1 MEISPVIRT
10 LGASSTRYPSQAR
23 SRTTRCGDWLFRLN
37 HINPLVC
44 IVVRGIF
51 VSLFNDDLM
60 RLFVRFT
67 LLFSFIGLFAA
78 CQRPTAYFQRTPHSP
93 AARFPLDEPT
103 LAAETQPDSVSN
115 DRYSVNAPVETD
127 EPVVASLKNQPVT
140 NINQARVER
149 RMHRIQSLLVTPTG
163 TVDKQPRPKPKSKQ
177 NLRLGNRI
185 RSELGIPLRKELNW
199 WQKIS
204 WKLKASVIV
213 ILVAVVFAI
222 ANITILAIIFG
233 VLGAFLLITGL
244 KKSMK
249 VRRPWF

>member
-1 MEISPVIRT
+1 MH
-10 LGASSTRYPSQAR
+10 L
-23 SRTTRCGDWLFRLN
+23 L
-37 HINPLVC
+37 
-44 IVVRGIF
+44 
-51 VSLFNDDLM
+51 
-60 RLFVRFT
+60 VRFT

-78 CQRPTAYFQRTPHSP
+78 CQRPTAYFQRTPHTP
-93 AARFPLDEPT
+93 AARLPLDQPM
-103 LAAETQPDSVSN
+103 LAAETQSDSVNSEP
-115 DRYSVNAPVETD
+115 YSVNAPVETN
-127 EPVVASLKNQPVT
+127 EPVVASRSILPITADPNK
-140 NINQARVER
+140 ARVER
-149 RMHRIQSLLVTPTG
+149 RMHRIQSMLTPPTG

-222 ANITILAIIFG
+222 TNVTILAIIFG
-233 VLGAFLLITGL
+233 ILGAFLLITGL